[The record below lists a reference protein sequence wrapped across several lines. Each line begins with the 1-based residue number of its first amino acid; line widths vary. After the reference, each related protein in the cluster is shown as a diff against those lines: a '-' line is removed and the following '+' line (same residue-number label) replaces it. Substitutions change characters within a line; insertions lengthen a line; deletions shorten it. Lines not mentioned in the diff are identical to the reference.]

1 MQEEKAEDKTG
12 EDEMDRIILARIG
25 EIALKGLNRCTFE
38 QRLARNMKAALSDC
52 GECKVR
58 WSQSRYFVEPANE
71 SFQFDKALEMLSGVF
86 GLVSISPAYVT
97 KSEYA
102 DISALAKEVAKKAM
116 STGKEK
122 YTFKIETKRGLKTF
136 PMNSPTISAEIGGDL
151 LEAFGGKLK
160 VDVNNPDFIIY
171 IEVRESTYVYT
182 EILEA
187 PGGMP
192 TGSNGKG
199 CLLISGGIDSPV
211 AGYMIAKRGVS
222 LCAVHFYSYPY
233 TSERA
238 KEKVLE
244 LAKIVGRY
252 CGGMKVFVV
261 PFTDIQLAID
271 EKCRE
276 ELSTVIMRRSM
287 MRIAERVARKSG
299 SSALITGESVGQ
311 VASQTMQA
319 LYCTDNA
326 ADMPI
331 FRPLIGMDK
340 MEVVAIA
347 RKIGTFETSILPYE
361 DCCTVFTPKHP
372 KTRPSLSEVLEEE
385 KKADFIAMEN
395 EAFEGIEVIQ
405 C

>member
-1 MQEEKAEDKTG
+1 M
-12 EDEMDRIILARIG
+12 
-25 EIALKGLNRCTFE
+25 
-38 QRLARNMKAALSDC
+38 
-52 GECKVR
+52 
-58 WSQSRYFVEPANE
+58 
-71 SFQFDKALEMLSGVF
+71 
-86 GLVSISPAYVT
+86 
-97 KSEYA
+97 
-102 DISALAKEVAKKAM
+102 
-116 STGKEK
+116 
-122 YTFKIETKRGLKTF
+122 
-136 PMNSPTISAEIGGDL
+136 

-199 CLLISGGIDSPV
+199 CLLISGGIDSPI

-238 KEKVLE
+238 KDKVLE

>member
-1 MQEEKAEDKTG
+1 
-12 EDEMDRIILARIG
+12 MDRVILARIG

-52 GECKVR
+52 GPCKVR
-58 WSQSRYFVEPANE
+58 WSQSRYFVEPE
-71 SFQFDKALEMLSGVF
+71 SEDFQFDKAMEMLSGVF

-97 KSEYA
+97 TSEYEN
-102 DISALAKEVAKKAM
+102 ISSLAKEVAAKAM
-116 STGKEK
+116 QTGKEK

-136 PMNSPTISAEIGGDL
+136 PMKSPEISAEIGGDL
-151 LEAFGGKLK
+151 LETFAGKLK
-160 VDVNNPDFIIY
+160 VDVNNPDFILY
-171 IEVRESTYVYT
+171 IEVRENTYIYT
-182 EILEA
+182 EIIEA

-238 KEKVLE
+238 KDKVLE

-252 CGGMKVFVV
+252 CGGVKVFVV

-276 ELSTVIMRRSM
+276 ELSTVIMRSSM

-299 SSALITGESVGQ
+299 CSALITGESVGQ

-319 LYCTDNA
+319 LYCTDSA

-372 KTRPSLSEVLEEE
+372 KTRPSLSEILEEE
-385 KKADFIAMEN
+385 KKADFLAMEN
-395 EAFEGIEVIQ
+395 EAFEGIETIY

>member
-1 MQEEKAEDKTG
+1 
-12 EDEMDRIILARIG
+12 MDRVILARIG

-52 GECKVR
+52 GPCKVR
-58 WSQSRYFVEPANE
+58 WSQSRYFVEPE
-71 SFQFDKALEMLSGVF
+71 SEDFQFDKAMEMLSGVF

-97 KSEYA
+97 TSEYEN
-102 DISALAKEVAKKAM
+102 ISSLAKEVAAKAM
-116 STGKEK
+116 QTGKEK

-136 PMNSPTISAEIGGDL
+136 PMKSPEISAEIGGDL

-160 VDVNNPDFIIY
+160 VDVNNPDFILY
-171 IEVRESTYVYT
+171 IEVRENTYIYT
-182 EILEA
+182 EIIEA

-238 KEKVLE
+238 KDKVLE

-252 CGGMKVFVV
+252 CGGVKVFVV

-299 SSALITGESVGQ
+299 CSALITGESVGQ

-319 LYCTDNA
+319 LYCTDSA

-372 KTRPSLSEVLEEE
+372 KTRPSLSEILEEE
-385 KKADFIAMEN
+385 KKADFLAMEN
-395 EAFEGIEVIQ
+395 EAFEGIETIY

>member
-1 MQEEKAEDKTG
+1 ME
-12 EDEMDRIILARIG
+12 RIILARIG

-38 QRLARNMKAALSDC
+38 QRLARNMRAALSDC
-52 GECKVR
+52 GACRVR
-58 WSQSRYFVEPANE
+58 WSQSRYFVEPE
-71 SFQFDKALEMLSGVF
+71 SDDFQFEKAIEMLSGVF
-86 GLVSISPAYVT
+86 GLVSVSPAYVT
-97 KSEYA
+97 NSEY
-102 DISALAKEVAKKAM
+102 DSISALAKEVAAKAM
-116 STGKEK
+116 QTGKDK

-136 PMNSPTISAEIGGDL
+136 PMKSPQISAEIGGDL
-151 LEAFGGKLK
+151 LENFGGKLK
-160 VDVNNPDFIIY
+160 VDVNNPDFILY
-171 IEVRESTYVYT
+171 IEVRESTYIYT
-182 EILEA
+182 DIIEA

-238 KEKVLE
+238 KDKVLE

-252 CGGMKVFVV
+252 CGGMKVFIV
-261 PFTDIQLAID
+261 PFTEIQLAID

-299 SSALITGESVGQ
+299 CSALITGESVGQ

-319 LYCTDNA
+319 IYCTDEA
-326 ADMPI
+326 ADIPV

-347 RKIGTFETSILPYE
+347 RKIGTFDTSILPYE

-372 KTRPSLSEVLEEE
+372 KTRPSLSELLEEE
-385 KKADFIAMEN
+385 TKADFLAMEN
-395 EAFEGIEVIQ
+395 VAFEGIEVVQ

>member
-1 MQEEKAEDKTG
+1 ME
-12 EDEMDRIILARIG
+12 RIILARIG

-52 GECKVR
+52 GACRVR
-58 WSQSRYFVEPANE
+58 WSQSRYFVEPE
-71 SFQFDKALEMLSGVF
+71 SDDFQFEKAIEMLSGVF
-86 GLVSISPAYVT
+86 GLVSVSPAYVT
-97 KSEYA
+97 NSEY
-102 DISALAKEVAKKAM
+102 DSISALAKEVAAKAM
-116 STGKEK
+116 QTGKEK

-136 PMNSPTISAEIGGDL
+136 PMKSPQISAEIGGDL
-151 LEAFGGKLK
+151 LESFGGKLK
-160 VDVNNPDFIIY
+160 VDVNNPDFILY
-171 IEVRESTYVYT
+171 IEVRESTYIYT
-182 EILEA
+182 DIIEA

-238 KEKVLE
+238 KDKVLE

-252 CGGMKVFVV
+252 CGGIKVFIV
-261 PFTDIQLAID
+261 PFTEIQLAID

-299 SSALITGESVGQ
+299 CSALITGESVGQ

-319 LYCTDNA
+319 IYCTDEA
-326 ADMPI
+326 ADIPI

-372 KTRPSLSEVLEEE
+372 KTRPSLSELLEEE
-385 KKADFIAMEN
+385 KKADFLEMEN
-395 EAFEGIEVIQ
+395 VAFEGIEVVQ

>member
-1 MQEEKAEDKTG
+1 ME
-12 EDEMDRIILARIG
+12 RIILARIG

-38 QRLARNMKAALSDC
+38 QRLARNMKAALSGC
-52 GECKVR
+52 GPCSVR
-58 WSQSRYFVEPANE
+58 WSQSRFFVKPEGD
-71 SFQFDKALEMLSGVF
+71 SFDFDKALEMLSGVF

-97 KSEYA
+97 DSSYKS
-102 DISALAKEVAKKAM
+102 ISELAVCIAEKSVLKLRQ
-116 STGKEK
+116 SGKEK
-122 YTFKIETKRGLKTF
+122 FTFKIETKRGLKTF
-136 PMNSPTISAEIGGDL
+136 PMKSPEISTEIGGDV
-151 LEAFGGKLK
+151 LEKFGGELS
-160 VDVNNPDFIIY
+160 VDVHEPDFILY
-171 IEVRESTYVYT
+171 IEVREETYIYT
-182 EILEA
+182 DIIEA

-222 LCAVHFYSYPY
+222 ICAVHFYSYPY

-244 LAKIVGRY
+244 LANIVGRY
-252 CGGMKVFVV
+252 CGGMKVYIV

-271 EKCRE
+271 EHCRE

-299 SSALITGESVGQ
+299 CSALITGESVGQ

-319 LYCTDNA
+319 IYCTDEA
-326 ADMPI
+326 ANIPV

-347 RKIGTFETSILPYE
+347 RKIGTFDTSILPYE

-372 KTRPSLSEVLEEE
+372 KTRPSLDEILVEET
-385 KKADFIAMEN
+385 KADFAGMEN
-395 EAFEGIEVIQ
+395 EAFDGIEVVQ

>member
-1 MQEEKAEDKTG
+1 
-12 EDEMDRIILARIG
+12 MDRVILARIG

-52 GECKVR
+52 GPCKVR
-58 WSQSRYFVEPANE
+58 WSQSRYFVEPE
-71 SFQFDKALEMLSGVF
+71 SEEFQFDKAMEMLSGVF

-97 KSEYA
+97 TSEYEN
-102 DISALAKEVAKKAM
+102 ISSLAKEVAAKAM
-116 STGKEK
+116 QTGKEK

-136 PMNSPTISAEIGGDL
+136 PMKSPEISAEIGGDL
-151 LEAFGGKLK
+151 LEAFAGKLK
-160 VDVNNPDFIIY
+160 VDVNNPDFILY
-171 IEVRESTYVYT
+171 IEVRENTYIYT
-182 EILEA
+182 EIIEA

-238 KEKVLE
+238 KDKVLE

-252 CGGMKVFVV
+252 CGGVKVFVV

-299 SSALITGESVGQ
+299 CSALITGESVGQ

-319 LYCTDNA
+319 LYCTDSA

-372 KTRPSLSEVLEEE
+372 KTRPSLSEILEEE
-385 KKADFIAMEN
+385 KKADFLAMEN
-395 EAFEGIEVIQ
+395 EAFEGIETIY

>member
-1 MQEEKAEDKTG
+1 M
-12 EDEMDRIILARIG
+12 R
-25 EIALKGLNRCTFE
+25 
-38 QRLARNMKAALSDC
+38 
-52 GECKVR
+52 
-58 WSQSRYFVEPANE
+58 
-71 SFQFDKALEMLSGVF
+71 
-86 GLVSISPAYVT
+86 SP
-97 KSEYA
+97 E
-102 DISALAKEVAKKAM
+102 
-116 STGKEK
+116 
-122 YTFKIETKRGLKTF
+122 
-136 PMNSPTISAEIGGDL
+136 ISAEVGGVL
-151 LEAFGGKLK
+151 LETFAGKLK
-160 VDVNNPDFIIY
+160 VDVNNPDFILY
-171 IEVRESTYVYT
+171 IEVRENTYVYT
-182 EILEA
+182 DILEA

-238 KEKVLE
+238 KDKVLE

-261 PFTDIQLAID
+261 PFTEIQLAID
-271 EKCRE
+271 EHCRE

-319 LYCTDNA
+319 IYCTDDA

-347 RKIGTFETSILPYE
+347 RKIGTFDTSILPYE
-361 DCCTVFTPKHP
+361 DCCTVFTPRHP
-372 KTRPSLSEVLEEE
+372 RTNPKLEAVEKAEQCFDFEE
-385 KKADFIAMEN
+385 MIERAVEGTV
-395 EAFEGIEVIQ
+395 FETIE
-405 C
+405 

>member
-1 MQEEKAEDKTG
+1 
-12 EDEMDRIILARIG
+12 MDRVILARIG

-52 GECKVR
+52 GPCKVR
-58 WSQSRYFVEPANE
+58 WSQSRYFVEPE
-71 SFQFDKALEMLSGVF
+71 SEDFQFDKAMEMLSGVF

-97 KSEYA
+97 TSEYEN
-102 DISALAKEVAKKAM
+102 ISSLAKEVAAKAM
-116 STGKEK
+116 QTGKEK

-136 PMNSPTISAEIGGDL
+136 PMKSPEISAEIGGDL
-151 LEAFGGKLK
+151 LEAFAGKLK
-160 VDVNNPDFIIY
+160 VDVNNPDFILY
-171 IEVRESTYVYT
+171 IEVRENTYIYT
-182 EILEA
+182 EIIEA

-238 KEKVLE
+238 KDKVLE

-252 CGGMKVFVV
+252 CGGVKVFVV

-299 SSALITGESVGQ
+299 CSALITGESVGQ

-319 LYCTDNA
+319 LYCTDSA

-372 KTRPSLSEVLEEE
+372 KTRPSLSEILEEE
-385 KKADFIAMEN
+385 KKADFLEMEN
-395 EAFEGIEVIQ
+395 EAFEGIETIY

>member
-1 MQEEKAEDKTG
+1 
-12 EDEMDRIILARIG
+12 MDRVILARIG

-52 GECKVR
+52 GPCKVR
-58 WSQSRYFVEPANE
+58 WSQSRYFVEPE
-71 SFQFDKALEMLSGVF
+71 SEDFQFDKAMEMLSGVF

-97 KSEYA
+97 TSEYEN
-102 DISALAKEVAKKAM
+102 ISSLAKEVAAKAM
-116 STGKEK
+116 QTGKEK
-122 YTFKIETKRGLKTF
+122 YTFKIETKRGLKAF
-136 PMNSPTISAEIGGDL
+136 PMKSPEISAEIGGDL
-151 LEAFGGKLK
+151 LEAFAGKLK
-160 VDVNNPDFIIY
+160 VDVNNPDFILY
-171 IEVRESTYVYT
+171 IEVRENTYIYT
-182 EILEA
+182 EIIEA

-238 KEKVLE
+238 KDKVLE

-252 CGGMKVFVV
+252 CGGVKVFVV

-299 SSALITGESVGQ
+299 CSALITGESVGQ

-319 LYCTDNA
+319 LYCTDSA

-372 KTRPSLSEVLEEE
+372 KTRPSLSEILEEE
-385 KKADFIAMEN
+385 KKADFLAMEN
-395 EAFEGIEVIQ
+395 EAFEGIETIY

>member
-1 MQEEKAEDKTG
+1 
-12 EDEMDRIILARIG
+12 MDRVILARIG

-52 GECKVR
+52 GPCKVR
-58 WSQSRYFVEPANE
+58 WSQSRYFVEPE
-71 SFQFDKALEMLSGVF
+71 SEDFQFDKAMEMLSGVF

-97 KSEYA
+97 TSEYEK
-102 DISALAKEVAKKAM
+102 ISSLAKEVAAKAM
-116 STGKEK
+116 QTGKEK

-136 PMNSPTISAEIGGDL
+136 PMKSPEISAEIGGDL
-151 LEAFGGKLK
+151 LEAFAGKLK
-160 VDVNNPDFIIY
+160 VDVNDPDFILY
-171 IEVRESTYVYT
+171 IEVRENTYIYT
-182 EILEA
+182 EIIEA

-238 KEKVLE
+238 KDKVLE

-252 CGGMKVFVV
+252 CGGVKVFVV

-299 SSALITGESVGQ
+299 CSALITGESVGQ

-319 LYCTDNA
+319 LYCTDSA

-372 KTRPSLSEVLEEE
+372 KTRPSLSEILEEE
-385 KKADFIAMEN
+385 KKADFLAMEN
-395 EAFEGIEVIQ
+395 EAFEGIETIY

>member
-1 MQEEKAEDKTG
+1 ME
-12 EDEMDRIILARIG
+12 RIILARIG

-52 GECKVR
+52 GACKVR
-58 WSQSRYFVEPANE
+58 WSQSRYFVEPE
-71 SFQFDKALEMLSGVF
+71 SDDFQFEKAMEMLSGVF

-97 KSEYA
+97 TSEY
-102 DISALAKEVAKKAM
+102 DSISALAKEVAAKAM
-116 STGKEK
+116 QTGKDK

-136 PMNSPTISAEIGGDL
+136 PMKSPQISAEIGGDL
-151 LEAFGGKLK
+151 LESFGGKLS
-160 VDVNNPDFIIY
+160 VDVNNPDFILY
-171 IEVRESTYVYT
+171 IEVRESTYIYT
-182 EILEA
+182 DIIEA

-238 KEKVLE
+238 KDKVLE

-252 CGGMKVFVV
+252 CGGMKVFIV
-261 PFTDIQLAID
+261 PFTEIQLAID

-299 SSALITGESVGQ
+299 CSALITGKSVGQ

-319 LYCTDNA
+319 IYCTDNA
-326 ADMPI
+326 ADIPV

-347 RKIGTFETSILPYE
+347 RKIGTFDTSILPYE

-372 KTRPSLSEVLEEE
+372 KTRPSLSELLEEE
-385 KKADFIAMEN
+385 TKADFLAMEN
-395 EAFEGIEVIQ
+395 VAFEGIEVVQ

>member
-1 MQEEKAEDKTG
+1 ME
-12 EDEMDRIILARIG
+12 RIILARIG

-52 GECKVR
+52 GACKVR
-58 WSQSRYFVEPANE
+58 WSQSRYFVEPE
-71 SFQFDKALEMLSGVF
+71 SDDFQFEKAMEMLSGVF

-97 KSEYA
+97 NSEY
-102 DISALAKEVAKKAM
+102 DSISALAKEVAAKAM
-116 STGKEK
+116 ATGKDK

-136 PMNSPTISAEIGGDL
+136 PMKSPQISAEIGGDL
-151 LEAFGGKLK
+151 LESFGGKLK
-160 VDVNNPDFIIY
+160 VDVNNPDFILY
-171 IEVRESTYVYT
+171 IEVRESTYIYT
-182 EILEA
+182 DIIEA

-238 KEKVLE
+238 KDKVLE

-252 CGGMKVFVV
+252 CGGMKVFIV
-261 PFTDIQLAID
+261 PFTEIQLAID

-299 SSALITGESVGQ
+299 CSALITGESVGQ

-319 LYCTDNA
+319 IYCTDNA
-326 ADMPI
+326 ADIPV

-347 RKIGTFETSILPYE
+347 RKIGTFDTSILPYE

-372 KTRPSLSEVLEEE
+372 KTRPSLSELLEEE
-385 KKADFIAMEN
+385 TKADFLEMEN
-395 EAFEGIEVIQ
+395 AAFEGIEVVQ

>member
-1 MQEEKAEDKTG
+1 
-12 EDEMDRIILARIG
+12 MDRVILARIG

-52 GECKVR
+52 GPCKVR
-58 WSQSRYFVEPANE
+58 WSQSRYFVEPE
-71 SFQFDKALEMLSGVF
+71 SEDFQFDKAMEMLSGVF

-97 KSEYA
+97 TSEYEN
-102 DISALAKEVAKKAM
+102 ISSLAKEVAAKAM
-116 STGKEK
+116 QTGKEK

-136 PMNSPTISAEIGGDL
+136 PMKSPEISAEIGGDL
-151 LEAFGGKLK
+151 LETFAGKLK
-160 VDVNNPDFIIY
+160 VDVNNPDFILY
-171 IEVRESTYVYT
+171 IEVRENTYIYT
-182 EILEA
+182 EIIEA

-238 KEKVLE
+238 KDKVLE

-252 CGGMKVFVV
+252 CGGVKVFVV

-299 SSALITGESVGQ
+299 CSALITGESVGQ

-319 LYCTDNA
+319 LYCTDSA

-372 KTRPSLSEVLEEE
+372 KTRPSLSEILEEE
-385 KKADFIAMEN
+385 KKADFLAMEN
-395 EAFEGIEVIQ
+395 EAFEGIETIY

>member
-1 MQEEKAEDKTG
+1 
-12 EDEMDRIILARIG
+12 MDRVILARIG

-52 GECKVR
+52 GPCKVR
-58 WSQSRYFVEPANE
+58 WSQSRYFVEPE
-71 SFQFDKALEMLSGVF
+71 SEDFQFDKAMEMLSGVF

-97 KSEYA
+97 TSEYEN
-102 DISALAKEVAKKAM
+102 ISSLAKEVAAKAM
-116 STGKEK
+116 QTGKEK

-136 PMNSPTISAEIGGDL
+136 PMKSPEISAEIGGDL
-151 LEAFGGKLK
+151 LEAFAGKLK
-160 VDVNNPDFIIY
+160 VDVNNPDFILY
-171 IEVRESTYVYT
+171 IEVRENTYIYT
-182 EILEA
+182 EIIEA

-238 KEKVLE
+238 KDKVLE

-252 CGGMKVFVV
+252 CGGVKVFVV

-299 SSALITGESVGQ
+299 CSALITGESVGQ

-319 LYCTDNA
+319 LYCTDSA

-372 KTRPSLSEVLEEE
+372 KTRPSLSEILEEE
-385 KKADFIAMEN
+385 KKA
-395 EAFEGIEVIQ
+395 IEKEI
-405 C
+405 

>member
-1 MQEEKAEDKTG
+1 
-12 EDEMDRIILARIG
+12 MDRVILARIG

-52 GECKVR
+52 GPCKVR
-58 WSQSRYFVEPANE
+58 WSQSRYFVEPE
-71 SFQFDKALEMLSGVF
+71 SEDFQFDKAMEMLSGVF

-97 KSEYA
+97 TSEYEN
-102 DISALAKEVAKKAM
+102 ISSLAKEVAAKAM
-116 STGKEK
+116 QIGKEK

-136 PMNSPTISAEIGGDL
+136 PMKSPEISAEIGGDL
-151 LEAFGGKLK
+151 LEAFAGKLK
-160 VDVNNPDFIIY
+160 VDVNNPDFILY
-171 IEVRESTYVYT
+171 IEVRENTYIYT
-182 EILEA
+182 EIIEA

-238 KEKVLE
+238 KDKVLE

-252 CGGMKVFVV
+252 CGGVKVFVV

-299 SSALITGESVGQ
+299 CSALITGESVGQ

-319 LYCTDNA
+319 LYCTDSA

-372 KTRPSLSEVLEEE
+372 KTRPSLSEILEEE
-385 KKADFIAMEN
+385 KKADFLAMEN
-395 EAFEGIEVIQ
+395 EAFEGIETIY

>member
-1 MQEEKAEDKTG
+1 ME
-12 EDEMDRIILARIG
+12 RIILARIG

-38 QRLARNMKAALSDC
+38 QRLARNMRAALSDC
-52 GECKVR
+52 GACRVR
-58 WSQSRYFVEPANE
+58 WSQSRYFVEPE
-71 SFQFDKALEMLSGVF
+71 SDDFQFEKAIEMLSGVF
-86 GLVSISPAYVT
+86 GLVSVSPAYVT
-97 KSEYA
+97 NSEY
-102 DISALAKEVAKKAM
+102 DSISALAKEVAAKAM
-116 STGKEK
+116 QTGKDN

-136 PMNSPTISAEIGGDL
+136 PMKSPQISAEIGGDL
-151 LEAFGGKLK
+151 LESFDGKLK
-160 VDVNNPDFIIY
+160 VDVNNPDFILY
-171 IEVRESTYVYT
+171 IEVRESTYIYT
-182 EILEA
+182 DIIEA

-238 KEKVLE
+238 KDKVLE

-252 CGGMKVFVV
+252 CGGMKVFIV
-261 PFTDIQLAID
+261 PFTEIQLAID

-299 SSALITGESVGQ
+299 CSALITGESVGQ

-319 LYCTDNA
+319 IYCTDEA
-326 ADMPI
+326 ADIPV

-347 RKIGTFETSILPYE
+347 RKIGTFDTSILPYE

-372 KTRPSLSEVLEEE
+372 KTRPSLSELLEEE
-385 KKADFIAMEN
+385 KKADFLEMEN
-395 EAFEGIEVIQ
+395 VAFEGIEVVQ

>member
-1 MQEEKAEDKTG
+1 ME
-12 EDEMDRIILARIG
+12 RIILARIG

-52 GECKVR
+52 GACKVR
-58 WSQSRYFVEPANE
+58 WSQSRYFVEPE
-71 SFQFDKALEMLSGVF
+71 SDDFQFEKAMEMLSGVF

-97 KSEYA
+97 ASEY
-102 DISALAKEVAKKAM
+102 DSISALAKEVAAKAM
-116 STGKEK
+116 QTGKDK

-136 PMNSPTISAEIGGDL
+136 PMKSPQISAEIGGDL
-151 LEAFGGKLK
+151 LESFGGKLK
-160 VDVNNPDFIIY
+160 VDVNNPDFVLY
-171 IEVRESTYVYT
+171 IEVRESTYIYT
-182 EILEA
+182 DIIDA

-238 KEKVLE
+238 KDKVLE

-252 CGGMKVFVV
+252 CGGMKVFIV
-261 PFTDIQLAID
+261 PFTEIQLAID

-299 SSALITGESVGQ
+299 CSALITGESVGQ

-319 LYCTDNA
+319 IYCTDNA
-326 ADMPI
+326 ADIPV

-347 RKIGTFETSILPYE
+347 RKIGTFDTSILPYE

-372 KTRPSLSEVLEEE
+372 KTRPSLSELLEEE
-385 KKADFIAMEN
+385 TKADFLAMEN
-395 EAFEGIEVIQ
+395 VAFEGIEVVQ

>member
-1 MQEEKAEDKTG
+1 
-12 EDEMDRIILARIG
+12 MDRVILARIG

-52 GECKVR
+52 GPCKVR
-58 WSQSRYFVEPANE
+58 WSQSRYFVEPE
-71 SFQFDKALEMLSGVF
+71 SEDFQFDKAMEMLSGVF

-97 KSEYA
+97 TSEYEN
-102 DISALAKEVAKKAM
+102 ISSLAKEVAAKAM
-116 STGKEK
+116 QTGKEK
-122 YTFKIETKRGLKTF
+122 YTFKIETKRGLKAF
-136 PMNSPTISAEIGGDL
+136 PMKSPEISAEIGGDL
-151 LEAFGGKLK
+151 LEAFAGKLK
-160 VDVNNPDFIIY
+160 VDVNNPDFILY
-171 IEVRESTYVYT
+171 IEVRENTYIYT
-182 EILEA
+182 EIIEA

-238 KEKVLE
+238 KDKVLE

-252 CGGMKVFVV
+252 CGGVKVFVV

-299 SSALITGESVGQ
+299 CSALITGESVGQ

-319 LYCTDNA
+319 LYCTDSA

-372 KTRPSLSEVLEEE
+372 KTRPSLSEIIEEE
-385 KKADFIAMEN
+385 KKADFLAMEN
-395 EAFEGIEVIQ
+395 EAFEGIETIY